1 LSTPAYETVPVACPN
16 CNNRFVSPVLT
27 IIDVGQNPDAKT
39 LFLSGQLNI
48 AVCPQCGHA
57 GMLSTP
63 IVYHDP
69 EQELLFTYLPP
80 ELGLP
85 ESEQQRIIGDMTN
98 HLMSVLPA
106 EQRKGYLL
114 RPRSFLR
121 LEGMIE
127 AVLEADGITSEM
139 LEAQRAKTTLLNRL
153 LHASSDDARQL
164 IAQENEDQI
173 DYEFF
178 QILTLNIEL
187 AQANGQAET
196 VQQLLGLRKQ
206 LLDWTSAGR
215 EVAAREEAI
224 KELGTKVTREGLLE
238 KLVDAALAGE
248 QAKVETMVAMARP
261 AIDYIFYQELTG
273 RIETAQQAGNT
284 QEAGTLKALRQS
296 ILDLT
301 AEIDAEVQRAREAA
315 IQLLQKI
322 LQSDDLEKAVLA
334 NLDQIDDLFMSALAM
349 NLQTAEQTGQ
359 SADVEKLRQVSEII
373 MGLIQESQPPEIQ
386 FINRLLT
393 AEYPD
398 GTQALLDENHEQVNA
413 QLLEIM
419 RLVAEDL
426 EQSGRE
432 QVAQHLAQIR
442 EQAAAMVG

>member
-1 LSTPAYETVPVACPN
+1 MSTPAYETVPVACPN